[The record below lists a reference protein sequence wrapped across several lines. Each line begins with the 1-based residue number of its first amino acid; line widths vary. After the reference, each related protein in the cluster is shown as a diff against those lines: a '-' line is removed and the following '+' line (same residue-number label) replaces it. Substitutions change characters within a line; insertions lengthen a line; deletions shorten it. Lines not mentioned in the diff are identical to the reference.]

1 MNRYIVRA
9 LIIVLVFIVSVF
21 CIAGSP
27 KSYTEDSTPLL
38 LSNQGYVVLPD
49 LEHSKTFPQVNIR
62 ENSDSFLESMIKQLI
77 DIQTSTLAS
86 NARITCFSVL
96 IAVLSTVVA
105 FVSLYLGFIREGKPV
120 VAISS
125 VILKK
130 PDKSKN
136 LALFLRLQLHNK
148 GAKALV
154 ITNVLIEVEVGEEQ
168 FELKPVRTSNWRLF
182 NSYTGAVAL
191 PFSPFP
197 ILVSG
202 HSSYTSDEHICFE
215 SISTLGFSIEDN
227 MTMKI
232 AVRLIFRKR
241 KEKRFRFTISSD
253 DLSNGS
259 EFIRCQ
265 ETMEGEK

>member
-1 MNRYIVRA
+1 MNRDIVRA
-9 LIIVLVFIVSVF
+9 LIIFLVLFVSVF

-27 KSYTEDSTPLL
+27 KSYSENSTSLL
-38 LSNQGYVVLPD
+38 LSNQGYLVLPD
-49 LEHSKTFPQVNIR
+49 LEHSKTFPQINIR
-62 ENSDSFLESMIKQLI
+62 ENSDSCLESMMKQLI

-86 NARITCFSVL
+86 NARMTCFSRL
-96 IAVLSTVVA
+96 IAVFSTVVA
-105 FVSLYLGFIREGKPV
+105 FLSLYFGLIREGKPV

-125 VILKK
+125 VVLKK

-154 ITNVLIEVEVGEEQ
+154 ITNTLIEVEVGKKQ
-168 FELKPVRTSNWRLF
+168 FELKPVRTLNWRLF

-197 ILVSG
+197 MLISG

-232 AVRLIFRKR
+232 VVRLIFSKR

-265 ETMEGEK
+265 EIIEGGK

>member
-1 MNRYIVRA
+1 MNRDMVRT
-9 LIIVLVFIVSVF
+9 LIIFLVLFASVF

-27 KSYTEDSTPLL
+27 KSYSENSTPLL
-38 LSNQGYVVLPD
+38 LSYQGRIVLPD
-49 LEHSKTFPQVNIR
+49 LEHLKTFQKISIR
-62 ENSDSFLESMIKQLI
+62 ENSDSCLESIMKQLT
-77 DIQTSTLAS
+77 DIQTSTSAS
-86 NARITCFSVL
+86 NARITCFSGL
-96 IAVLSTVVA
+96 IAVFSTVVA
-105 FVSLYLGFIREGKPV
+105 FLSLYFGFIREGKPV

-154 ITNVLIEVEVGEEQ
+154 ITNVLIELKVEKKQ
-168 FELKPVRTSNWRLF
+168 FELKPLRTLDWRLF
-182 NSYTGAVAL
+182 SSCTGAVAL

-215 SISTLGFSIEDN
+215 TMGDPGFSIRDN
-227 MTMKI
+227 MI
-232 AVRLIFRKR
+232 NIVVRLIFSKGE
-241 KEKRFRFTISSD
+241 EKKFRFSVNPD
-253 DLSNGS
+253 DLTNGC

>member
-1 MNRYIVRA
+1 MNRDIVRA
-9 LIIVLVFIVSVF
+9 LIIFLVLFVSVF

-27 KSYTEDSTPLL
+27 KSYSENSTPLL

-49 LEHSKTFPQVNIR
+49 LEHSKTFPQINIR
-62 ENSDSFLESMIKQLI
+62 ENYNSCLESMMKQLI
-77 DIQTSTLAS
+77 DIQTSTLTS
-86 NARITCFSVL
+86 NARITCFSGL
-96 IAVLSTVVA
+96 IAVFSAVVA
-105 FVSLYLGFIREGKPV
+105 FLSLYFGLIREGKPV
-120 VAISS
+120 VAITS
-125 VILKK
+125 INLQK
-130 PDKSKN
+130 PNKSKK

-154 ITNVLIEVEVGEEQ
+154 ITNALTEVEVGGKR
-168 FELKPVRTSNWRLF
+168 FELKPVRTLNWRQF
-182 NSYTGAVAL
+182 NSFTGAVAL

-215 SISTLGFSIEDN
+215 TIGNPGFSIGDN
-227 MTMKI
+227 MI
-232 AVRLIFRKR
+232 NIVVRLIFSKCE
-241 KEKRFRFTISSD
+241 EKKFRFSVNPD
-253 DLSNGS
+253 DLTNGC